1 MKSEEVE
8 NKYQSS
14 EKETKNAI
22 IYRDEFPEVT
32 QKQK

>member
-1 MKSEEVE
+1 MKSKEVK
-8 NKYQSS
+8 NIHQSS

-22 IYRDEFPEVT
+22 ICKDECPEVT